1 AVFAYGAY
9 LAYGVPKLLQ
19 AYLIGFTTNIGVALR
34 LQETLHTIGSVSGSD
49 LLRGEWWRLLTS
61 CFVHAGLLH
70 LGLNMFALRSIG
82 AFVEQTWGRW
92 RFLVIYFLSG
102 WGGSC
107 LAMAYAPKPP
117 TVGASGALFGLFAT
131 VIVGLLLYGKHL
143 PPGMRRR
150 AWRGVLINVVLL
162 ALLSWGLRSYLSH
175 WGHLGGALAGALTAL
190 VLHVQRFGPPGVRWL
205 ALAALAPLPWAGLV
219 VIDRARAR

>member
-1 AVFAYGAY
+1 
-9 LAYGVPKLLQ
+9 
-19 AYLIGFTTNIGVALR
+19 
-34 LQETLHTIGSVSGSD
+34 
-49 LLRGEWWRLLTS
+49 
-61 CFVHAGLLH
+61 
-70 LGLNMFALRSIG
+70 
-82 AFVEQTWGRW
+82 
-92 RFLVIYFLSG
+92 
-102 WGGSC
+102 
-107 LAMAYAPKPP
+107 
-117 TVGASGALFGLFAT
+117 FAT
-131 VIVGLLLYGKHL
+131 VIVGLLLYGKYL

-219 VIDRARAR
+219 VIDRARARSEDWHHLEDRDFTQRSLRRVNRTNRRALEAFDQNVYGVLEGTHHTRRPPHKVEDALE